1 MLYNNF
7 YKNWETEITSINS
20 LVGLV
25 GQDIDNMSVH
35 YNI

>member
-1 MLYNNF
+1 M
-7 YKNWETEITSINS
+7 NWETKITYINS

-25 GQDIDNMSVH
+25 GQDIGNMSVH